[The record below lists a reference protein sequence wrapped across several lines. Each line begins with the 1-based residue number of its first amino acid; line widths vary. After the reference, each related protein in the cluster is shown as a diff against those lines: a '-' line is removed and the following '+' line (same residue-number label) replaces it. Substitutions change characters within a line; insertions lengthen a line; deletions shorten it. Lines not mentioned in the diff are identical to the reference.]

1 MTFVMAVALGAAL
14 WLIIL
19 PGRTSAHR
27 LQLTLPAADRR
38 HGTRRAVSGLPGSS
52 AAGVVSGRNARFGKR
67 NRRQESSHM
76 TVVVQQL
83 AALLKGGRTPSR
95 LWDELATLYPAGSSE
110 FTSGRDPRPGR
121 VPRASQAV
129 PAGRAAPEGAGR
141 TKADVS
147 GAAFQLVLAAA
158 RAASLRGSPVS
169 DAIRSATTSA
179 YPGRSGNRRIWDEL
193 AACFD
198 IAEAS
203 GCPLADILT
212 RFAAQLEAEDDAD
225 AARQTALAG
234 PKATVKLLTWLPFLG
249 LALGTA
255 LGVDPLK
262 ILLGTPYGIAAL
274 VAGILLTLAGRA
286 WSARLVQH
294 AAGMP

>member
-1 MTFVMAVALGAAL
+1 
-14 WLIIL
+14 
-19 PGRTSAHR
+19 
-27 LQLTLPAADRR
+27 
-38 HGTRRAVSGLPGSS
+38 
-52 AAGVVSGRNARFGKR
+52 
-67 NRRQESSHM
+67 M

-83 AALLKGGRTPSR
+83 AALLKGGRAPAR
-95 LWDELATLYPAGSSE
+95 LWDELSTLYPGDSSLFIAGPPTRTGGRWGNE
-110 FTSGRDPRPGR
+110 EVTS
-121 VPRASQAV
+121 
-129 PAGRAAPEGAGR
+129 
-141 TKADVS
+141 
-147 GAAFQLVLAAA
+147 AAFQIVLAAA

-169 DAIRSATTSA
+169 DAIRSATSGA
-179 YPGRSGNRRIWDEL
+179 YSGRSRNRRVWGEL

-212 RFAAQLEAEDDAD
+212 RFAAQLEAEDDAE

-255 LGVDPLK
+255 LGVDPLT
-262 ILLGTPYGIAAL
+262 ILLGTWYGLAAL
-274 VAGILLTLAGRA
+274 VAGLSLAVAGRA
-286 WSARLVQH
+286 WSARLVKH

>member
-1 MTFVMAVALGAAL
+1 MAFALGFAF
-14 WLIIL
+14 WLIL
-19 PGRTSAHR
+19 RPGRTPGHR
-27 LQLTLPAADRR
+27 LRLTLPTGGTR
-38 HGTRRAVSGLPGSS
+38 HGRGRAVSTLPGPV
-52 AAGVVSGRNARFGKR
+52 AAGVATRRTFHFGKP
-67 NRRQESSHM
+67 NRRQDSSHM

-95 LWDELATLYPAGSSE
+95 LWDELATLYPSDSSGPTPGSA
-110 FTSGRDPRPGR
+110 D
-121 VPRASQAV
+121 
-129 PAGRAAPEGAGR
+129 GAGR
-141 TKADVS
+141 VGGKVRLQAEVS
-147 GAAFQLVLAAA
+147 GSAFQLVLAAA

-169 DAIRSATTSA
+169 HAIRSAAMSA
-179 YPGRSGNRRIWDEL
+179 YPGKSRNRRIWGQL

-255 LGVDPLK
+255 LGVDPLE
-262 ILLGTPYGIAAL
+262 ILLGNPYGITAL
-274 VAGILLTLAGRA
+274 VAGLVLTVAGRA
-286 WSARLVQH
+286 WSARLVLQ

>member
-1 MTFVMAVALGAAL
+1 
-14 WLIIL
+14 
-19 PGRTSAHR
+19 
-27 LQLTLPAADRR
+27 
-38 HGTRRAVSGLPGSS
+38 
-52 AAGVVSGRNARFGKR
+52 
-67 NRRQESSHM
+67 M

-95 LWDELATLYPAGSSE
+95 LWDELATLYPAESSE
-110 FTSGRDPRPGR
+110 NASGRAPHAGR
-121 VPRASQAV
+121 VPRAGQAS
-129 PAGRAAPEGAGR
+129 PAGRASPEGRR
-141 TKADVS
+141 TMAEVPGS
-147 GAAFQLVLAAA
+147 AFQLVLAAA

-179 YPGRSGNRRIWDEL
+179 YPGRSRNRRIWDEL

-274 VAGILLTLAGRA
+274 VAGIFLTLAGRA

>member
-1 MTFVMAVALGAAL
+1 MSFAMAVALGAAL
-14 WLIIL
+14 WLIIC
-19 PGRTSAHR
+19 PGRTPARR
-27 LQLTLPAADRR
+27 LGLTLPTGGRR
-38 HGTRRAVSGLPGSS
+38 HGSARAVSGLPGTA
-52 AAGVVSGRNARFGKR
+52 AAGVSPRRSVRFWNR
-67 NRRQESSHM
+67 NRIEESRHM
-76 TVVVQQL
+76 TLVVQQL
-83 AALLKGGRTPSR
+83 AALLKGGRAPSR
-95 LWDELATLYPAGSSE
+95 LWEELATLYPAESSGPAAGMSPRAGRPSGGGQARRVGADRRQADFSGSS
-110 FTSGRDPRPGR
+110 
-121 VPRASQAV
+121 
-129 PAGRAAPEGAGR
+129 
-141 TKADVS
+141 
-147 GAAFQLVLAAA
+147 FQLVLAAA
-158 RAASLRGSPVS
+158 RAASLRGAPVS

-179 YPGRSGNRRIWDEL
+179 YPGRSRNRRIWGEL

-249 LALGTA
+249 FALGTA

-274 VAGILLTLAGRA
+274 VAGTLLTMAGRA

>member
-1 MTFVMAVALGAAL
+1 
-14 WLIIL
+14 
-19 PGRTSAHR
+19 
-27 LQLTLPAADRR
+27 
-38 HGTRRAVSGLPGSS
+38 
-52 AAGVVSGRNARFGKR
+52 
-67 NRRQESSHM
+67 M
-76 TVVVQQL
+76 TVVIQQL

-110 FTSGRDPRPGR
+110 LTTGRDPR
-121 VPRASQAV
+121 
-129 PAGRAAPEGAGR
+129 AGRAPRAGQVPHVGRAAREGAGQ
-141 TKADVS
+141 TTAEVS
-147 GAAFQLVLAAA
+147 GSAFQLVLAAA

-179 YPGRSGNRRIWDEL
+179 YPGSSRNRRIWGEL
-193 AACFD
+193 AACSD

-274 VAGILLTLAGRA
+274 VAGILLTVAGRA

>member
-1 MTFVMAVALGAAL
+1 MAVALGSAL
-14 WLIIL
+14 WLINL

-27 LQLTLPAADRR
+27 LRLTLPAADSR
-38 HGTRRAVSGLPGSS
+38 HGKGRAVSGLPGPS
-52 AAGVVSGRNARFGKR
+52 AAGVAAGRSVRFGKR
-67 NRRQESSHM
+67 NRSQESGHM
-76 TVVVQQL
+76 TKVVQQL

-110 FTSGRDPRPGR
+110 LTTGRA
-121 VPRASQAV
+121 PRAGRTA

-141 TKADVS
+141 AKAEVS
-147 GAAFQLVLAAA
+147 GSAFQLVLAAA

-169 DAIRSATTSA
+169 DAIRSATTNA
-179 YPGRSGNRRIWDEL
+179 YPGRSRNRRIWGEL

-212 RFAAQLEAEDDAD
+212 RFAAQLEADDDAD

>member
-1 MTFVMAVALGAAL
+1 MNFAMAVALGAAL

-19 PGRTSAHR
+19 PGRTSARR
-27 LQLTLPAADRR
+27 LGLTLPTGGRR
-38 HGTRRAVSGLPGSS
+38 HGSGRAVSGFPEPA
-52 AAGVVSGRNARFGKR
+52 AAGVSPRRNVRFWKR
-67 NRRQESSHM
+67 NRIEESRHM
-76 TVVVQQL
+76 TLVVQQL

-95 LWDELATLYPAGSSE
+95 LWEELATLYPAESSGPAAGVSPQAGQS
-110 FTSGRDPRPGR
+110 SG
-121 VPRASQAV
+121 
-129 PAGRAAPEGAGR
+129 AGRAGRAGPNR
-141 TKADVS
+141 HQADVS
-147 GAAFQLVLAAA
+147 GSAFQLVLAAA

-169 DAIRSATTSA
+169 DAIRSATASA
-179 YPGRSGNRRIWDEL
+179 YPGRSRNRRIWGEL

-249 LALGTA
+249 FALGTA

-274 VAGILLTLAGRA
+274 VAGTTLTVAGRA

>member
-1 MTFVMAVALGAAL
+1 MSFAMALALGAAL
-14 WLIIL
+14 WLIIR
-19 PGRTSAHR
+19 PGRTPAHR
-27 LQLTLPAADRR
+27 LRLTLPTSGRR
-38 HGTRRAVSGLPGSS
+38 HGSGRTVPGLPRPA
-52 AAGVVSGRNARFGKR
+52 AAGVTPRRTAHFRKR
-67 NRRQESSHM
+67 NRIQESNHM
-76 TVVVQQL
+76 TTVVQQL
-83 AALLKGGRTPSR
+83 AALLKGGRAPSR
-95 LWDELATLYPAGSSE
+95 LWDELATLYPEGSSE
-110 FTSGRDPRPGR
+110 LVTIRA
-121 VPRASQAV
+121 PRAGQV
-129 PAGRAAPEGAGR
+129 PHAGRAAREGADR
-141 TKADVS
+141 PTAEVS
-147 GAAFQLVLAAA
+147 GPAFQLVLAAA

-169 DAIRSATTSA
+169 DAIRSASTSA
-179 YPGRSGNRRIWDEL
+179 YPGRSRNRRIWREL

-234 PKATVKLLTWLPFLG
+234 PKATVRLLTWLPFLG

-262 ILLGTPYGIAAL
+262 MLLGTPYGITAL

-294 AAGMP
+294 AAAMP

>member
-1 MTFVMAVALGAAL
+1 MSLVMAVALGAAL
-14 WLIIL
+14 WLIIR
-19 PGRTSAHR
+19 PGRTPAHR
-27 LQLTLPAADRR
+27 LGLTLPAGGRR
-38 HGTRRAVSGLPGSS
+38 HGTGRAVSGFPGPA
-52 AAGVVSGRNARFGKR
+52 AAGVPPRRTARLWKR
-67 NRRQESSHM
+67 NRIEESRHM

-95 LWDELATLYPAGSSE
+95 LWEELATLYPAESS
-110 FTSGRDPRPGR
+110 GPAAGVAPQAGRPGG
-121 VPRASQAV
+121 V
-129 PAGRAAPEGAGR
+129 GRAPRVGFNLHQ
-141 TKADVS
+141 ADVS
-147 GAAFQLVLAAA
+147 GSAFQLVLAAA

-169 DAIRSATTSA
+169 DAIRSATASA
-179 YPGRSGNRRIWDEL
+179 YPGRSRNRRIWGEL

-249 LALGTA
+249 FALGTA

-274 VAGILLTLAGRA
+274 LAGTTLTVAGRA